1 MRLVVAAIAAS
12 SLTVGVAAFDQPP
25 ASAPNVHV
33 VRIDAIAVDAKG
45 AAVADLKPA
54 DFELREDGVAKPL
67 DGVELRRGTGP
78 RMFAIFLDEY
88 HVGKGA
94 ATDRV
99 REALTRFVDE
109 DLQPA
114 DLVVV
119 MKPLDSLFA
128 IRLTTDR
135 EEARRS
141 IQTFEGRKGD
151 YEPRNSYERNYI
163 AGTPARID
171 AARNQVSLSALNAL
185 AIHLGSLGDGRKTLV
200 VATEGVGKSDRR
212 RGQEYMPTL
221 DTVIRSANRSLVS
234 VYPVD
239 PSDPL
244 PDDVATDPLRSLA
257 TETDGQ
263 AIDTDLNGG
272 LKRAAAESASYYL
285 LTYRSPHEED
295 GKFHG
300 VEVKTKRAGVRLRAR
315 KGYWA
320 PSPDDA
326 LRTAV
331 LETLNNPKP
340 ARPIE
345 PARHIS
351 PLIRPWFGL
360 SRGQDGKTRIT
371 VVWEPA
377 ARVPGDRSRRDASRI
392 VLTVLAKDGTT
403 LFQGPLLPTGPA
415 AMEEQGVTP
424 SRAVFDAAPG
434 SLRLRMS
441 VEDAAAQV
449 LDSDVRD
456 LAVPDFRRDI
466 AIGTPAFLRA
476 RNARE
481 FRLLDDAA
489 AVPVASREFSR
500 TERLLIRFPAYGPAG
515 AMPTL
520 SARLLSRQGQSMR
533 VLDVAPAAAPG
544 GPNEIDLPLAG
555 LAAGEY
561 LIEVTA
567 TSPGGEAKDRIG
579 FRVTS

>member
-1 MRLVVAAIAAS
+1 MRFVFAAIAAL
-12 SLTVGVAAFDQPP
+12 SLTSGVAALDQRSASPP
-25 ASAPNVHV
+25 IVHV
-33 VRIDAIAVDAKG
+33 VHIDAIAVDARG
-45 AAVADLKPA
+45 LAVGDLKPT
-54 DFELREDGVAKPL
+54 DFDLREDGAAKPL
-67 DGVELRRGTGP
+67 DGVELRRGAGP
-78 RMFAIFLDEY
+78 RLFAIFLDEY

-99 REALTRFVDE
+99 REALTRFVDQ

-114 DLVVV
+114 DLLVV

-128 IRLTTDR
+128 IRLTDDR
-135 EEARRS
+135 DAARRS
-141 IQTFEGRKGD
+141 IQSFEGRRGD
-151 YEPRNSYERNYI
+151 YEPRNTYERNYI

-171 AARNQVSLSALNAL
+171 AARSQVSLSALNAL
-185 AIHLGSLGDGRKTLV
+185 AIHLGSLGDGRKTLI
-200 VATEGVGKSDRR
+200 VATEGIGGSDRR

-234 VYPVD
+234 IYPVD
-239 PSDPL
+239 PREPL
-244 PDDVATDPLRSLA
+244 PDDAAAEPLRSLA
-257 TETDGQ
+257 IETAGQ
-263 AIDTDLNGG
+263 TIDSDLDGG
-272 LKRAAAESASYYL
+272 LRRAAAESASYYL
-285 LTYRSPHEED
+285 LTYRASHDED
-295 GKFHG
+295 GRFHG
-300 VEVKTKRAGVRLRAR
+300 VEVKTRRAGVRLRAR

-331 LETLNNPKP
+331 LENLNNPKP

-360 SRGQDGKTRIT
+360 SRGQDGKTRVT
-371 VVWEPA
+371 VVWEPTT
-377 ARVPGDRSRRDASRI
+377 RVPGDRGRRDASRI
-392 VLTVLAKDGTT
+392 VLTVLEKDGTT

-441 VEDAAAQV
+441 VQDAAAQV

-466 AIGTPAFLRA
+466 AIGTPAILRA

-515 AMPTL
+515 ATPTL
-520 SARLLSRQGQSMR
+520 AARLLSRMGQSMR

-544 GPNEIDLPLAG
+544 GANEIDLPLAG